1 MSEPGRASTG
11 VSVLEQFR
19 MRGQVALVTGA
30 GSGLGAAFAAAL
42 AEAGADV
49 ACVDLDRAAAELTAQ
64 AVRREGQRAIAVGAD
79 VSREADAIRMVRET
93 AEQLGGLHIAFAN
106 AGIAGQSQPLTE
118 SSLAAWQQVVDVNLT
133 GVFLTAREAARVM
146 IPQRQGKII
155 STASIYGFVA
165 NFRPGRGRAYAAT
178 KAAVVNLTRSLAI
191 ELAPHN
197 IQVNAI
203 APTFI
208 RTNVAG
214 GMLRGETEE
223 SRRYLAEIAERTPIG
238 RIGTPDE
245 LKGLAVFLAS
255 PASSLMTGTTVA
267 IDGGYLAW

>member
-146 IPQRQGKII
+146 IT
-155 STASIYGFVA
+155 TASIYGFVA